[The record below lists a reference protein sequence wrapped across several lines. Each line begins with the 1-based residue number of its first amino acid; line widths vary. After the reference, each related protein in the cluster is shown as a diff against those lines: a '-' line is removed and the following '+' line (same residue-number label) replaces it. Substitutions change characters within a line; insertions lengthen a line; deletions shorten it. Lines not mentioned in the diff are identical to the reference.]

1 MIWLIVL
8 GLFYGYASLKHN
20 RVITI
25 LIILLTIFLVI
36 AASLFDVNK
45 SVDYSMLV
53 IYTGGIFLLYQGRK
67 FDLFTTLII
76 FMILE
81 MLLQIIIFLSFDKL
95 NINNWLIKEV
105 VTFIVV
111 IIMTIGLLKIV
122 NKFDYHK
129 LPRTNKTYLLL
140 IIMGILLVVI
150 SGKYQLLYHIS
161 DNFDVFIVV
170 ILLLMIFSYIAL
182 YDTMVKL
189 GLKNDLDT
197 SRGNEKN
204 VIEKYQLLDQQYQTN
219 FYFLHDLLKKCQ
231 RLNQLVEVKDYRL
244 LKEEI
249 NNLADDTYRQFN
261 NIYSQLSILN
271 LLINERRDLMVQY
284 DINVVPTITYHD
296 FSFIRIT
303 DLMIIFDQ
311 LLDIVFNLV
320 INYDKRRFIF
330 IKTFKKENQVI
341 IQFKVTSNKKQL
353 DNLFDQKFLGLISKY
368 QGLLSNTNIDEETIS
383 LMVLF
388 FR

>member
-1 MIWLIVL
+1 
-8 GLFYGYASLKHN
+8 
-20 RVITI
+20 
-25 LIILLTIFLVI
+25 
-36 AASLFDVNK
+36 
-45 SVDYSMLV
+45 
-53 IYTGGIFLLYQGRK
+53 
-67 FDLFTTLII
+67 
-76 FMILE
+76 
-81 MLLQIIIFLSFDKL
+81 
-95 NINNWLIKEV
+95 
-105 VTFIVV
+105 
-111 IIMTIGLLKIV
+111 
-122 NKFDYHK
+122 
-129 LPRTNKTYLLL
+129 
-140 IIMGILLVVI
+140 MGILLVVI

-244 LKEEI
+244 LKDEI

-296 FSFIRIT
+296 LSFIRIT